1 MHLKL
6 DCCCLET
13 FPQIALCLKYADS
26 LIQVEVNLHRFFFY
40 FYFFNSSWLASLP
53 KGTATSNAERQ
64 TSDPHQ
70 AMLPSGGD
78 ECKVADDHQAGKVTG
93 TLTGGFNSVA

>member
-26 LIQVEVNLHRFFFY
+26 LIQVEVNLHRVIYLFIY
-40 FYFFNSSWLASLP
+40 LIYSWLASLP
-53 KGTATSNAERQ
+53 KGMATSNAERQ
-64 TSDPHQ
+64 MSGPHQ

-93 TLTGGFNSVA
+93 TLTSEFNSVA

>member
-26 LIQVEVNLHRFFFY
+26 LIQVEVNLHRVFY
-40 FYFFNSSWLASLP
+40 LFIYFTLFMACFLP

-64 TSDPHQ
+64 TSGPHQ

-93 TLTGGFNSVA
+93 TLTGEFNSVA